1 VIDLYDIMA
10 AIGLLLI
17 GVGLWLVSPA
27 ASLTVVGAILMA
39 LAVLGAAGPAKRNR
53 SGG

>member
-1 VIDLYDIMA
+1 MIDLYDIMA

-39 LAVLGAAGPAKRNR
+39 LAVLGASRPVKRNR
-53 SGG
+53 SSG